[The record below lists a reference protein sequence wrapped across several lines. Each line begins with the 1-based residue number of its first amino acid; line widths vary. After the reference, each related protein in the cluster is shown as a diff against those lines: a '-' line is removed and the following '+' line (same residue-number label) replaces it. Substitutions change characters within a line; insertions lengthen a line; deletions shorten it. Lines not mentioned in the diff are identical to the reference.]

1 MTFASKT
8 LAVVATLAALFAA
21 PAATQAQIY
30 AQPYSQPHS
39 QMSARPHSVAKAVP
53 DVYVV
58 MFRADW
64 CAPCKV
70 VEPRLGD
77 ALRSLSDPRIEYIN
91 IDISS
96 GNGAYNANTVFDRG
110 IVEQYNR
117 WMGVTGFA
125 AVIDGDTKRTLGC
138 LNINYD
144 TGAMATHIRN
154 LQQQAQRNQQSF
166 DLTCPASN
174 QPGYG

>member
-1 MTFASKT
+1 MKIAFKSILATVSLGLITTVGIAST
-8 LAVVATLAALFAA
+8 
-21 PAATQAQIY
+21 TQAQSY
-30 AQPYSQPHS
+30 
-39 QMSARPHSVAKAVP
+39 RTVNAVP
-53 DVYVV
+53 DIYVV

-70 VEPRLGD
+70 VEPRLNE
-77 ALRSLSDPRIEYIN
+77 ALRTLGDSRIEYVN
-91 IDISS
+91 IDIS
-96 GNGAYNANTVFDRG
+96 NNQGAWNANAVFDRG

-117 WMGVTGFA
+117 WMGITGFA

-144 TGAMATHIRN
+144 TGAMTTHIRN
-154 LQQQAQRNQQSF
+154 LQNQAQRNLQSF
-166 DLTCPASN
+166 DITCPASN

>member
-1 MTFASKT
+1 MKT
-8 LAVVATLAALFAA
+8 AFKSILATISLGLLTSVGVSST
-21 PAATQAQIY
+21 TQAQSY
-30 AQPYSQPHS
+30 RTVS
-39 QMSARPHSVAKAVP
+39 AVP

-70 VEPRLGD
+70 VEPRLSE
-77 ALRSLSDPRIEYIN
+77 ALRNLHDSRIEYVN
-91 IDISS
+91 IDIS
-96 GNGAYNANTVFDRG
+96 NNQGAWNANAVFDRG

-144 TGAMATHIRN
+144 AGAMATHIRN
-154 LQQQAQRNQQSF
+154 LQNQAQRNQQTF
-166 DLTCPASN
+166 DVTCPASN

>member
-1 MTFASKT
+1 MTMKFAFKSI
-8 LAVVATLAALFAA
+8 VATVSLGLLTSVGVAST
-21 PAATQAQIY
+21 TQAQSY
-30 AQPYSQPHS
+30 RTV
-39 QMSARPHSVAKAVP
+39 SAAVP

-70 VEPRLGD
+70 VEPRLSE
-77 ALRSLSDPRIEYIN
+77 ALRSLHDPRIEYVN
-91 IDISS
+91 IDIS
-96 GNGAYNANTVFDRG
+96 NNQGAWNANAVFDRG

-144 TGAMATHIRN
+144 ANAMASHIRN
-154 LQQQAQRNQQSF
+154 LQGQAQRNQQTF
-166 DLTCPASN
+166 DVTCPASN

>member
-1 MTFASKT
+1 MKIAFKSIM
-8 LAVVATLAALFAA
+8 ATACLGLLTSVGVSST
-21 PAATQAQIY
+21 TQAQSY
-30 AQPYSQPHS
+30 
-39 QMSARPHSVAKAVP
+39 RTVNAVP

-70 VEPRLGD
+70 VEPRLSE
-77 ALRSLSDPRIEYIN
+77 ALRTLHDARIEYVN
-91 IDISS
+91 IDIS
-96 GNGAYNANTVFDRG
+96 NNQGAWNANAVFDRG
-110 IVEQYNR
+110 LVDQYNR
-117 WMGVTGFA
+117 WMGITGFA

-144 TGAMATHIRN
+144 ANAMATHIRN
-154 LQQQAQRNQQSF
+154 LQNQAQRNQQSF
-166 DLTCPASN
+166 DITCPASN

>member
-1 MTFASKT
+1 MNIAFKSIM
-8 LAVVATLAALFAA
+8 ATAALGLLTSVSVSST
-21 PAATQAQIY
+21 TQAQSY
-30 AQPYSQPHS
+30 
-39 QMSARPHSVAKAVP
+39 RTVNAVP
-53 DVYVV
+53 DIYVV

-70 VEPRLGD
+70 VEPRLSV
-77 ALRSLSDPRIEYIN
+77 ALSNLHDSRIEFVS
-91 IDISS
+91 IDISNNQGS
-96 GNGAYNANTVFDRG
+96 WNANAVFDRG

-125 AVIDGDTKRTLGC
+125 AVIDGDTKQTLGC

-144 TGAMATHIRN
+144 AGAMATHIRN
-154 LQQQAQRNQQSF
+154 LQGQAQRNQQTF
-166 DLTCPASN
+166 DVTCPASN

>member
-1 MTFASKT
+1 MKIAFKSIVAAASFALVSS
-8 LAVVATLAALFAA
+8 ASLFSASH
-21 PAATQAQIY
+21 AQSYRTI
-30 AQPYSQPHS
+30 A
-39 QMSARPHSVAKAVP
+39 AVP

-70 VEPRLGD
+70 VEPRLD
-77 ALRSLSDPRIEYIN
+77 EALRTLQDSRIEYVN
-91 IDISS
+91 IDIS
-96 GNGAYNANTVFDRG
+96 NNQGAWNANAVFDRG

-144 TGAMATHIRN
+144 TQAMTTHIRN
-154 LQQQAQRNQQSF
+154 LQNQAQRNQQTF
-166 DLTCPASN
+166 DMTCPESN
-174 QPGYG
+174 QPEYG

>member
-1 MTFASKT
+1 MKIAFKSIM
-8 LAVVATLAALFAA
+8 ATAALGLLTSVSVSST
-21 PAATQAQIY
+21 TQAQSY
-30 AQPYSQPHS
+30 
-39 QMSARPHSVAKAVP
+39 RTVNAVP
-53 DVYVV
+53 DIYVV

-70 VEPRLGD
+70 VEPRLSV
-77 ALRSLSDPRIEYIN
+77 ALSNLHDSRIEFVS
-91 IDISS
+91 IDISNNQGS
-96 GNGAYNANTVFDRG
+96 WNANAVFDRG

-125 AVIDGDTKRTLGC
+125 AVIDGDTKQTLGC

-144 TGAMATHIRN
+144 AGAMATHIRN
-154 LQQQAQRNQQSF
+154 LQGQAQRNQQTF
-166 DLTCPASN
+166 DVTCPASN

>member
-1 MTFASKT
+1 MNIAFKSMMA
-8 LAVVATLAALFAA
+8 AVCLGLIGSVGLFST
-21 PAATQAQIY
+21 TQAQY
-30 AQPYSQPHS
+30 QT
-39 QMSARPHSVAKAVP
+39 VKAVP

-70 VEPRLGD
+70 VEPRLSE
-77 ALRSLSDPRIEYIN
+77 ALRTLHDSRIEYVS
-91 IDISS
+91 IDIS
-96 GNGAYNANTVFDRG
+96 NNQGAWNANAVFDRG

-117 WMGVTGFA
+117 WMGITGFA

-144 TGAMATHIRN
+144 ANSMASHIRN
-154 LQQQAQRNQQSF
+154 LQGQAQRNQQSF
-166 DLTCPASN
+166 DITCPSSN

>member
-1 MTFASKT
+1 MKIAFKSA
-8 LAVVATLAALFAA
+8 LAAVSLGLVTALS
-21 PAATQAQIY
+21 TGSTLQAQSY
-30 AQPYSQPHS
+30 RTVS
-39 QMSARPHSVAKAVP
+39 AVP

-70 VEPRLGD
+70 VEPRLSQ
-77 ALRSLSDPRIEYIN
+77 ALRNLHDSRIEYVN
-91 IDISS
+91 IDIS
-96 GNGAYNANTVFDRG
+96 GNQSAWNANAVFDRG
-110 IVEQYNR
+110 IVDQYNK
-117 WMGVTGFA
+117 WMGITGFA

-144 TGAMATHIRN
+144 TNAMATHIRN
-154 LQQQAQRNQQSF
+154 LQGQAQRNQQTF
-166 DLTCPASN
+166 DVTCPASN

>member
-1 MTFASKT
+1 MKFAFKSII
-8 LAVVATLAALFAA
+8 ATASLGLL
-21 PAATQAQIY
+21 TSVGVSSSIQAQSY
-30 AQPYSQPHS
+30 RTV
-39 QMSARPHSVAKAVP
+39 SAGVP

-70 VEPRLGD
+70 VEPRLND
-77 ALRSLSDPRIEYIN
+77 ALRSLQDPRIEYVN
-91 IDISS
+91 IDISNDQGS
-96 GNGAYNANTVFDRG
+96 WNANAVFDRG

-138 LNINYD
+138 LNISYD
-144 TGAMATHIRN
+144 TNAMATHIRN
-154 LQQQAQRNQQSF
+154 LQGQAQRNQQTF
-166 DLTCPASN
+166 DVTCPASN
-174 QPGYG
+174 EPGYG

>member
-1 MTFASKT
+1 MKFAFKSIM
-8 LAVVATLAALFAA
+8 ATVSLGLL
-21 PAATQAQIY
+21 TSVGVSSSIQAQSY
-30 AQPYSQPHS
+30 RTA
-39 QMSARPHSVAKAVP
+39 SAGVP

-70 VEPRLGD
+70 VEPRLSE
-77 ALRSLSDPRIEYIN
+77 ALRSLQDPRIEYVN
-91 IDISS
+91 IDISNDQGS
-96 GNGAYNANTVFDRG
+96 WNANAVFDRG

-138 LNINYD
+138 LNISYD
-144 TGAMATHIRN
+144 TNAMATHIRN
-154 LQQQAQRNQQSF
+154 LQGQAQRNQQTF
-166 DLTCPASN
+166 DVTCPASN
-174 QPGYG
+174 EPGYG

>member
-1 MTFASKT
+1 MKIAFKSIIA
-8 LAVVATLAALFAA
+8 AVSLGFLTSVGVSAT
-21 PAATQAQIY
+21 TQAQSY
-30 AQPYSQPHS
+30 
-39 QMSARPHSVAKAVP
+39 RTVNAVP

-70 VEPRLGD
+70 VEPRLSE
-77 ALRSLSDPRIEYIN
+77 ALRTLHDSRIEYVN
-91 IDISS
+91 IDLSS
-96 GNGAYNANTVFDRG
+96 NQGAWNANAVFDRG

-117 WMGVTGFA
+117 WMGITGFA

-144 TGAMATHIRN
+144 ADAMATHIRN
-154 LQQQAQRNQQSF
+154 LQSQAQRNQQSF
-166 DLTCPASN
+166 DITCPASN

>member
-1 MTFASKT
+1 MKIAFKSIMAAASLGFLT
-8 LAVVATLAALFAA
+8 NVGVSAS
-21 PAATQAQIY
+21 TQAQSYRTIN
-30 AQPYSQPHS
+30 S
-39 QMSARPHSVAKAVP
+39 VP

-70 VEPRLGD
+70 VEPRLSE
-77 ALRSLSDPRIEYIN
+77 ALRSLHDSRIEYVN
-91 IDISS
+91 IDISNNQGS
-96 GNGAYNANTVFDRG
+96 WNANAVFDRG

-117 WMGVTGFA
+117 WMGITGFA
-125 AVIDGDTKRTLGC
+125 AVIDGDTKQTLGC

-144 TGAMATHIRN
+144 ANAMVSHIRN
-154 LQQQAQRNQQSF
+154 LQGQAQRNQQSF
-166 DLTCPASN
+166 DITCPASN